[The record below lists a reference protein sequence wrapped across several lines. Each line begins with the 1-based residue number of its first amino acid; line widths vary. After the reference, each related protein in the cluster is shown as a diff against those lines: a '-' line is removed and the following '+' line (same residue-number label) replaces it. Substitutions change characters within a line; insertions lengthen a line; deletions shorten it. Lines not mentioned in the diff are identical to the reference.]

1 MSNGFKE
8 YIEEMKREK
17 EYILKCE
24 DFKEIM
30 KLIRGNFFTHEP
42 VYCIYKDGEYLIESW
57 ILTFGDDE
65 EIVIRHE
72 FAVENTKYDYWYK
85 DIHYVKTLLESE
97 GKNDETVS
105 N

>member
-17 EYILKCE
+17 EYILECE

-42 VYCIYKDGEYLIESW
+42 VYFLYKDGDYFIESW
-57 ILTFGDDE
+57 MLTFGDDE
-65 EIVIRHE
+65 EIFIRHE
-72 FAVENTKYDYWYK
+72 FNMNNKKYDYWYK
-85 DIHYVKTLLESE
+85 DIHYVKHLLEVR
-97 GKNDETVS
+97 GWNNETVS